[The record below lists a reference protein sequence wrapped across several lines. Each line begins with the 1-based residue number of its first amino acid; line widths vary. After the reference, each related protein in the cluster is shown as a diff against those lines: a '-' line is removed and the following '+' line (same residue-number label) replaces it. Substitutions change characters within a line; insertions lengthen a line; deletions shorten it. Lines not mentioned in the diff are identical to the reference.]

1 MNGSYYGKIE
11 TGFEVLIRTI
21 MKHILRIFSGYWLM
35 FIILVGFTYAM
46 VMANLWLPDKM
57 SEIVNNGIIKQD
69 MPAIWHNGLAMI
81 VVTAAGGLC
90 SIVIGFL
97 AARIATG
104 MAQKLRT
111 ELFERVESFAL
122 ADFNKFSTASLITR
136 STNDIQQI
144 QMTSILLLRL
154 ALMAPIMAIGGLQKA
169 IHNAPNLSWIIAL
182 AVSVLLVVIAVLF
195 VIAVPRFKKLQTL
208 VDKLNLVTRENLVGL
223 KVIRAFHNEKIEQK
237 KFQQAN
243 TELNK
248 MGLFLN
254 RLMMLL
260 DPIMTLVMNFSSV
273 AIVWFGAHLISS
285 GNLQIGNMMAFL
297 EYAMQVIISF
307 LLLSMVF
314 IMVPRAAVSVKRVGE
329 VLDTLPS
336 IVDPLSPQQL
346 PNDAMGKIE
355 FKDVTFTYPD
365 ADLPVLSSI
374 NFTAEPGQTTAFIG
388 STGSG
393 KSTLINLIPR
403 FYDVSAGQILLDG
416 VDIRQL
422 KLEELY
428 DQIGYVPQKGVLF
441 SGTIASNIKYGNA
454 KASQKL
460 VEKSAKIAQAA
471 EFIGELKNGYKND
484 IAQGGS
490 NVSGG
495 QRQRLLIARAIAV
508 EPNVYIFDDS
518 FSALDFK
525 TDAKLRSALA
535 KETKHKTVLIVG
547 QRINTIMNADKIIVL
562 DEGKIVG
569 QGTHQELM
577 KNCEVYQ
584 EIAASQ
590 LSEDDLQKMSATTA
604 KGAA

>member
-1 MNGSYYGKIE
+1 
-11 TGFEVLIRTI
+11 V
-21 MKHILRIFSGYWLM
+21 KHILRIFSGYWLM

-248 MGLFLN
+248 MNLFVN

-336 IVDPLSPQQL
+336 IVDPSSPQRL

-460 VEKSAKIAQAA
+460 VEKSAKIAQAT
-471 EFIGELKNGYKND
+471 EFIGELKNGYKNG

-495 QRQRLLIARAIAV
+495 QRQRLSIARAIAV

-535 KETKHKTVLIVG
+535 KETKHKTMLIVG

-577 KNCEVYQ
+577 KDCQVYQ

-590 LSEDDLQKMSATTA
+590 LSEDDLQKMSATIA

>member
-1 MNGSYYGKIE
+1 
-11 TGFEVLIRTI
+11 

-35 FIILVGFTYAM
+35 FIILVSFTYAM

-195 VIAVPRFKKLQTL
+195 VIAVPRFKRLQTL

-248 MGLFLN
+248 MNLFVN

-346 PNDAMGKIE
+346 PNDATGKIE

-365 ADLPVLSSI
+365 ADLPVLSNI
-374 NFTAEPGQTTAFIG
+374 NFTAEPGQTTVFIG

-422 KLEELY
+422 KLEDLY

-471 EFIGELKNGYKND
+471 EFVSELKNGYKNE

-495 QRQRLLIARAIAV
+495 QRQRLSIARAIAV

-577 KNCEVYQ
+577 KNCQVYR

-590 LSEDDLQKMSATTA
+590 LSEDDLQKMSVTIA